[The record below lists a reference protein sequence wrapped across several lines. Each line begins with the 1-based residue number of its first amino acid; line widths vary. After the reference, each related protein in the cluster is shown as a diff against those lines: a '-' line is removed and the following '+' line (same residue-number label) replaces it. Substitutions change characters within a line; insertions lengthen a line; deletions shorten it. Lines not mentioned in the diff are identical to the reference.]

1 MNTPP
6 LIVLGILFTLVT
18 SVGGLL
24 IAPQLQIGHQVLVE
38 DKSTGSPYPSQRN
51 GYAAQGQQIYRSLG
65 CAECHTRQVR
75 AAAFGTDV
83 KRGWGP
89 RFTVAQDYLQDYPVM
104 LGSLRLGPDL
114 MNIGARLA
122 DEQWHLKHLYNPRLV
137 VPGSIMPRYTFLFEE
152 RKLKPGEKLPRNA
165 LDIDP
170 ALTGGKAIIRTTD
183 SDNLLAYLLSQRAV
197 APLFE
202 SPLPGAR
209 TNAPAGGGTNA
220 PAAGSTN
227 APAAGDTNAPAP
239 TNQPAPAK

>member
-6 LIVLGILFTLVT
+6 LIILGILFTLVT

-24 IAPQLQIGHQVLVE
+24 IAPQLQIGRQVLVE

-51 GYAAQGQQIYRSLG
+51 GYAAQGQQVYRSLG

-75 AAAFGTDV
+75 AAYFGSDV

-104 LGSLRLGPDL
+104 LGNLRLGPDL
-114 MNIGARLA
+114 MNVGARLP

-137 VPGSIMPRYTFLFEE
+137 VAGSVMPRYSFLFEE
-152 RKLKPGEKLPRNA
+152 RQLKPGQKPPRDA
-165 LDIDP
+165 LDIDL
-170 ALTGGKAIIRTTD
+170 AVTKNRAIIPTEDARY
-183 SDNLLAYLLSQRAV
+183 LAAYLISQRAV

-209 TNAPAGGGTNA
+209 TNAPPAGG
-220 PAAGSTN
+220 TN
-227 APAAGDTNAPAP
+227 APAAGDTNALPP
-239 TNQPAPAK
+239 TNEPAPAK